1 MAVAWTISIAFVKYK
16 EKTLK
21 FLQNSKL
28 DNFTY
33 NKALQKIVESYRVDK
48 VTKEEIKKMKRK

>member
-1 MAVAWTISIAFVKYK
+1 MPISIAFVKYK